1 MSLILL
7 VDDHE
12 PMRTTLTAL
21 LKNMGHQVLTA
32 ADGKQALATQ
42 KKTPAEILL
51 TDIFMPEMDGFELI
65 QNFRKSYPEVKIIAV
80 SGGVP
85 KNPGGPYLNIAQ
97 KFGAKWVLPKPFTAN
112 ELSAVIRAASGS
124 E

>member
-21 LKNMGHQVLTA
+21 LKNMGHEVLTA
-32 ADGKQALATQ
+32 ADGKQAMATQ
-42 KKTPAEILL
+42 KKTPADILL

-65 QNFRKSYPEVKIIAV
+65 QNFRKTYPTVKIIAV

-97 KFGAKWVLPKPFTAN
+97 KFGAKW
-112 ELSAVIRAASGS
+112 
-124 E
+124 